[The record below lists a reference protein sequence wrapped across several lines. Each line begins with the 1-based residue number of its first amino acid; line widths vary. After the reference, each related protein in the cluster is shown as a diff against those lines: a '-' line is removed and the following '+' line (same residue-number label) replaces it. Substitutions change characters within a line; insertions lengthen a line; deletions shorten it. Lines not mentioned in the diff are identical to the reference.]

1 MAVDE
6 RIVEAVERLMVETV
20 SITTIALTRASP
32 DFELTF
38 AQWRVL
44 VVVGRQDLGI
54 RVGEIAM
61 SIGSAVPTTSRLVR
75 RLETRGLVGAE
86 RDPSDRRAT
95 VVRLTPAGY
104 RMRAALITW
113 RRDVV
118 RAALRQST
126 STVSSDL
133 LTGLEQIGQ
142 ALSSY
147 E

>member
-44 VVVGRQDLGI
+44 VVVGSTNHGI
-54 RVGEIAM
+54 RVGEIALH
-61 SIGSAVPTTSRLVR
+61 IGSAVPTTSRLVR
-75 RLETRGLVGAE
+75 RLETRGLVAAE

-95 VVRLTPAGY
+95 VVRLTPGG
-104 RMRAALITW
+104 RRIRAALITW

-118 RAALRQST
+118 RAALRQSA
-126 STVSSDL
+126 SAVSSDL